1 VKICKEVQNQVFKRN
16 KPKLENKESG
26 LIVET
31 KSQSTSA
38 KKHEGF
44 SQFFKIKSEN
54 KQEKSANVPRDSD
67 FLNYD
72 RIEKPT
78 EGSPTE
84 DKIATLIKKIRESEE
99 KLVAPKLDLMNCQI
113 TFPLLREINEIDS
126 NINFLENLTTP
137 SVDILEKLVYERL
150 ATCPQHPKSF
160 NVTVRLYCP
169 KCNSMEI
176 EKLHLYEHKI
186 CGYISEKK
194 NFCVSENDTIEKCPS
209 CNKVI
214 KDSKKELRIPAM
226 WYDCLGCNEKF
237 DNVTIK
243 LHCRKFNHDF
253 ETNLARTISIPGFK
267 LKHSKL
273 NYDLDSILIS
283 KLKDLLKQH
292 GYLSEENHSL
302 KGKSGQYHNID
313 LISTKGNTETIFTFI
328 FNSENQIEE
337 SEINAKVIEVLDCTP
352 TKTVIIGPL
361 SEESKSIASQYEMI
375 IIDSLDP
382 ENVLSSFSR
391 LLTGELETENAKSK
405 NLESEKLDAER
416 LEIEGLEAEKLEAE
430 KLEAEKLEA
439 EKLEAEKLEAARKR
453 LEEERN
459 ELDRIEAERQVER
472 KRLQEERKKVERL
485 EAERVA
491 ERKKLEEERLAER
504 KKLEEERLAE
514 RKKLEEE
521 RKKVERLEAEQKRLE
536 EERKNVERLE
546 AERKESE
553 RKRLEIEQKEAEK
566 REKILKELEETE
578 KQLKSLKSSFDS
590 AFTDEE

>member
-1 VKICKEVQNQVFKRN
+1 MFKRN
-16 KPKLENKESG
+16 KPKLENTELG

-31 KSQSTSA
+31 KNLSTNA

-44 SQFFKIKSEN
+44 SQFFKNKSEN
-54 KQEKSANVPRDSD
+54 KQEKSVNLPTDSD
-67 FLNYD
+67 FLNND
-72 RIEKPT
+72 RIEKPA
-78 EGSPTE
+78 EGSLPD
-84 DKIATLIKKIRESEE
+84 DKIATLIKKIRDSEE
-99 KLVAPKLDLMNCQI
+99 KSVVPKIDLMNCQI
-113 TFPLLREINEIDS
+113 TFPLLLEINEIDS

-137 SVDILEKLVYERL
+137 SVDILEKFVYERL

-186 CGYISEKK
+186 CGFISEKK
-194 NFCVSENDTIEKCPS
+194 NFHVSKDDTIEKCPS
-209 CNKVI
+209 CNKII

-226 WYDCLGCNEKF
+226 WYDCIGCNEKF

-253 ETNLARTISIPGFK
+253 ETNMARTITIPGFK

-292 GYLSEENHSL
+292 GYLSEENQSL

-313 LISTKGNTETIFTFI
+313 LISTKDNTETIFTFI
-328 FNSENQIEE
+328 FTSENKIEE
-337 SEINAKVIEVLDCTP
+337 SEINAKVIEVLDCMP
-352 TKTVIIGPL
+352 TKTVIIGHL
-361 SEESKSIASQYEMI
+361 SEKSKSIASQYEMI
-375 IIDSLDP
+375 IIDSLHL
-382 ENVLSSFSR
+382 ENVLSSFSK

-405 NLESEKLDAER
+405 NLESEKLDVER
-416 LEIEGLEAEKLEAE
+416 LMTENLEAEKLESE
-430 KLEAEKLEA
+430 
-439 EKLEAEKLEAARKR
+439 RKR

-459 ELDRIEAERQVER
+459 ELDRIDAERLVER
-472 KRLQEERKKVERL
+472 KRF
-485 EAERVA
+485 
-491 ERKKLEEERLAER
+491 
-504 KKLEEERLAE
+504 
-514 RKKLEEE
+514 EEE
-521 RKKVERLEAEQKRLE
+521 RKKVERLET
-536 EERKNVERLE
+536 ERR
-546 AERKESE
+546 ESE

-566 REKILKELEETE
+566 RDKIFKKLEETE

-590 AFTDEE
+590 TYTEEE

>member
-1 VKICKEVQNQVFKRN
+1 MFKRN
-16 KPKLENKESG
+16 KPKLENKEPG

-31 KSQSTSA
+31 KSQSTT
-38 KKHEGF
+38 
-44 SQFFKIKSEN
+44 EN
-54 KQEKSANVPRDSD
+54 KEKSVNQPTDSD
-67 FLNYD
+67 FLNND
-72 RIEKPT
+72 RIEKPV
-78 EGSPTE
+78 EGSSPD
-84 DKIATLIKKIRESEE
+84 DKIVTLIKKIRESEE
-99 KLVAPKLDLMNCQI
+99 KSVVPKIDLMNCQI

-126 NINFLENLTTP
+126 NINFLENLTGP
-137 SVDILEKLVYERL
+137 SVDILEKFVYERL

-160 NVTVRLYCP
+160 DVTVRLYCP

-194 NFCVSENDTIEKCPS
+194 NFGVSKNDTIEKCPS

-267 LKHSKL
+267 LKHTKL

-283 KLKDLLKQH
+283 KLKDLFKQH
-292 GYLSEENHSL
+292 GYLSEENQSL

-337 SEINAKVIEVLDCTP
+337 SEINAKVIEVLDCMP

-375 IIDSLDP
+375 IIDSLDL
-382 ENVLSSFSR
+382 ENVLSSFSKI
-391 LLTGELETENAKSK
+391 LTGELPTENAKSE
-405 NLESEKLDAER
+405 NLESEELDAER
-416 LEIEGLEAEKLEAE
+416 LVAERMEPEKLEAE
-430 KLEAEKLEA
+430 
-439 EKLEAEKLEAARKR
+439 RKR

-459 ELDRIEAERQVER
+459 ELDRIDAERLVER
-472 KRLQEERKKVERL
+472 KR
-485 EAERVA
+485 
-491 ERKKLEEERLAER
+491 
-504 KKLEEERLAE
+504 
-514 RKKLEEE
+514 LEEE
-521 RKKVERLEAEQKRLE
+521 RKKVERLEAERLADRKRLEAEIIAERKKLEEERSVERKKLEEEKKKVERLEAERKRLE

-546 AERKESE
+546 AERRESE

-566 REKILKELEETE
+566 REKIFKKLEETE
-578 KQLKSLKSSFDS
+578 KQLQSLKSSFDS
-590 AFTDEE
+590 ASTEEE

>member
-1 VKICKEVQNQVFKRN
+1 MFKRN
-16 KPKLENKESG
+16 KPKLENKEPG

-31 KSQSTSA
+31 KSQSTT
-38 KKHEGF
+38 
-44 SQFFKIKSEN
+44 EN
-54 KQEKSANVPRDSD
+54 KEKSVNQPTDSD
-67 FLNYD
+67 FLNND
-72 RIEKPT
+72 RIEKPV
-78 EGSPTE
+78 EGSSPD
-84 DKIATLIKKIRESEE
+84 DKIVTLIKKIRESEE
-99 KLVAPKLDLMNCQI
+99 KSVVPKIDLMNCQI

-126 NINFLENLTTP
+126 NINFLENLTGP
-137 SVDILEKLVYERL
+137 SVDILEKFVYERL

-160 NVTVRLYCP
+160 DVTVRLYCP

-194 NFCVSENDTIEKCPS
+194 NFGVSKNDTIEKCPS

-267 LKHSKL
+267 LKHTKL

-283 KLKDLLKQH
+283 KLKDLFKQH
-292 GYLSEENHSL
+292 GYLSEENQSL

-313 LISTKGNTETIFTFI
+313 LISTNSNTETIFTFI
-328 FNSENQIEE
+328 FNSENKIEE
-337 SEINAKVIEVLDCTP
+337 SEINAKVIEVLDCMP

-375 IIDSLDP
+375 IIDSLDL
-382 ENVLSSFSR
+382 ENVLSSFSKI
-391 LLTGELETENAKSK
+391 LTGELPTENAKSE
-405 NLESEKLDAER
+405 NLESEELDAER
-416 LEIEGLEAEKLEAE
+416 LVAEKMEPEKLEAE
-430 KLEAEKLEA
+430 
-439 EKLEAEKLEAARKR
+439 RKR

-459 ELDRIEAERQVER
+459 ELDRIDAERLVER
-472 KRLQEERKKVERL
+472 KR
-485 EAERVA
+485 
-491 ERKKLEEERLAER
+491 
-504 KKLEEERLAE
+504 
-514 RKKLEEE
+514 LEEE
-521 RKKVERLEAEQKRLE
+521 RKKVERLEAERLADRKRLEAERLADRKRLEVEIIAERKKLEEERSVERKKLEEERSVERKKLEEEKKKVERLEAERKRLE

-546 AERKESE
+546 AERRESE

-566 REKILKELEETE
+566 REKIFKKLEETE

-590 AFTDEE
+590 ASTEEE

>member
-1 VKICKEVQNQVFKRN
+1 VKICKEVQNLVFKRN
-16 KPKLENKESG
+16 KPKLENKEPG

-31 KSQSTSA
+31 KSQSTT
-38 KKHEGF
+38 
-44 SQFFKIKSEN
+44 EN
-54 KQEKSANVPRDSD
+54 KEKSVNQPTDSD
-67 FLNYD
+67 FLNND
-72 RIEKPT
+72 RIEKPV
-78 EGSPTE
+78 EGSSPD
-84 DKIATLIKKIRESEE
+84 DKIVTLIKKIRESEE
-99 KLVAPKLDLMNCQI
+99 KSVVPKIDLMNCQI

-126 NINFLENLTTP
+126 NINFLENLTGP
-137 SVDILEKLVYERL
+137 SVDILEKFVYERL

-160 NVTVRLYCP
+160 DVTVRLYCP

-194 NFCVSENDTIEKCPS
+194 NFGVSKNDTIEKCPS

-267 LKHSKL
+267 LKHTKL

-283 KLKDLLKQH
+283 KLKDLFKQH
-292 GYLSEENHSL
+292 GYLSEENQSL

-313 LISTKGNTETIFTFI
+313 LISTNSNTETIFTFI
-328 FNSENQIEE
+328 FNSENKIEE
-337 SEINAKVIEVLDCTP
+337 SEINAKVIEVLDCMP

-375 IIDSLDP
+375 IIDSLDL
-382 ENVLSSFSR
+382 ENVLFSFSKI
-391 LLTGELETENAKSK
+391 LTGELPTENAKSE
-405 NLESEKLDAER
+405 NLESEELDAER
-416 LEIEGLEAEKLEAE
+416 LVAEKMEPEKLEAE
-430 KLEAEKLEA
+430 
-439 EKLEAEKLEAARKR
+439 RKR

-459 ELDRIEAERQVER
+459 ELDRMDAERLVER
-472 KRLQEERKKVERL
+472 KR
-485 EAERVA
+485 
-491 ERKKLEEERLAER
+491 
-504 KKLEEERLAE
+504 
-514 RKKLEEE
+514 LEEE
-521 RKKVERLEAEQKRLE
+521 RKKVERLEAERLADRKRLEAEIIAERKKLEEERSAERKKLEEERSVERKKLEEEKKKVERLEAERKRLE

-546 AERKESE
+546 AERRESE

-566 REKILKELEETE
+566 REKIFKKLEETE

-590 AFTDEE
+590 ASTEEE